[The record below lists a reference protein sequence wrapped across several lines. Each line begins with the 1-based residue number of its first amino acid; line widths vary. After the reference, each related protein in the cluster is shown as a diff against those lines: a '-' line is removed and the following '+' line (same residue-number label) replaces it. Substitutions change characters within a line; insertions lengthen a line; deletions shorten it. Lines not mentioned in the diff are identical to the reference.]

1 MALEIM
7 LDKISNYTSAEEKHL
22 DVCNL
27 VCRGRPETGFLP
39 LYLRV
44 RGGKERKKERIR
56 EAKPSPNGLKASV
69 LGLAIIRAV
78 HDLRVGGNLE
88 LKEKLYRVL

>member
-1 MALEIM
+1 M
-7 LDKISNYTSAEEKHL
+7 LDKISNSNSAEENHL
-22 DVCNL
+22 YGRNL
-27 VCRGRPETGFLP
+27 VCRGRPNRGSLP

-44 RGGKERKKERIR
+44 RGGKERIR

-78 HDLRVGGNLE
+78 QDLRVGGDLE